1 MICALAGIAVGVIVE
16 GHVLYNACIYRCPTG
31 FYYHYPYVIKIPY
44 NFRCPPAVKVG
55 KGA

>member
-31 FYYHYPYVIKIPY
+31 FYYHYPYVIRIPY
-44 NFRCPPAVKVG
+44 NFKCPSIAKVG